1 MEQRVFHGQF
11 TPGDLAQCLI
21 VHFNR
26 GNLEVQK
33 LGSDNNL
40 AVQIK
45 TRDYHTSG
53 GETALGVSLQSVED
67 GVMVRVGQQAWLS
80 VAASLGISALAA
92 FHNPLNLLN
101 RLDDIAQ
108 DIEYVQLSDE
118 VWRVLETNAKAMG
131 SGYELSKRLKRVT
144 CEYCLTANPTG
155 APSCIACGAPLG
167 QLQPSTCRHCGYLL
181 GSRDKICPNC
191 GQPIL

>member
-11 TPGDLAQCLI
+11 KPDDLAQCLI

-33 LGSDNNL
+33 VGTGDNL

-53 GETALGVSLQSVED
+53 GETALGVSFQAIED
-67 GVMVRVGQQAWLS
+67 GVMVQIGQQAWFG
-80 VAASLGISALAA
+80 VAASLGLSALATLR
-92 FHNPLNLLN
+92 NPLNLLH

-108 DIEYVQLSDE
+108 DIEYVQLTDE
-118 VWRVLETNAKAMG
+118 VWRVIESNAKALG
-131 SGYELSKRLKRVT
+131 SGYELSERLKRVT

-155 APSCIACGAPLG
+155 APNCIACGAPLG
-167 QLQPSTCRHCGYLL
+167 KMQPTTCKHCGYLL
-181 GSRDKICPNC
+181 DPHDRICPNC
-191 GQPIL
+191 KQAV